1 MPKNI
6 KEKVLESLIETK
18 KISSQDLADVR
29 SLQNKKGLSLEQ
41 AFMEKGLISE
51 EEFLSLLVEAL
62 NVPFAH
68 VSRYKIESSL
78 KELIP
83 QRVALQY
90 KVVPLSILGQVL
102 TVAIADPL
110 NVFVIDDLR
119 NITGKQIDIVMSTQK
134 EILKTIETYYE
145 IKKVDSVAQISQDIQ
160 KDITT
165 SEEFEIVVEE
175 GSSEQMTSIV
185 DESEKAPIIRMVNL
199 IIEEA
204 IRQRASDIHIE
215 PTIDHVRVRFRIDGV
230 LRDIL
235 EVPKEN
241 QNAVIVRI
249 KIMSRLDI
257 TANHIP
263 QDGRFKLKVSSKEID
278 FRVSLLPTTFGQ
290 KIVMRILDKRT
301 LSGGLNSLGL
311 NNNALKILSEAI
323 HKPFGMILVTGPTGS
338 GKTTTLY
345 SVINELNTV
354 DRNII
359 TIEDPVEYL
368 IEGLTQIQV
377 RSDIGL
383 TFAEGLRSV
392 LRQSPDVVMVG
403 EIRDNETADIAIK
416 ASLTGQLVLS
426 TLHTNDAAGAL
437 TRLVDMGVEPFL
449 VGSSLVLVTAQR
461 LCRKICLQCKEP
473 IKIDASILQRY
484 ERDIPQGTVFYHGK
498 GCDFCRQTGYWG
510 RTNITEIL
518 EIDDHVRQML
528 LAGASSDKIK
538 EYAISQKGMRTLWQD
553 AMDKCVSG
561 MIPLEE
567 VLRVTAKED

>member
-518 EIDDHVRQML
+518 EIDDHGFQ
-528 LAGASSDKIK
+528 
-538 EYAISQKGMRTLWQD
+538 
-553 AMDKCVSG
+553 
-561 MIPLEE
+561 
-567 VLRVTAKED
+567 